1 MSGAVREVAAGVV
14 HHLRLLALRQSAL
27 PPVLVHLL
35 VLAVLY
41 SADAGPPVPA
51 GALSAALLVPVAAWL
66 HRLAATAE
74 SAPFADV
81 SAVRLGG
88 PVRRGA
94 ARLLAGLVVGAALAV
109 VSVVWAVLANP
120 HPYPPRTVALLLGL
134 HLVQAA
140 AGAGLGSCVSPPL
153 RVPVGAAVL
162 AVAGWTVGS
171 LALPWLPP
179 AGPVLAAFAVE
190 GAGGGAAP
198 GGGAGGRWAAVAAAL
213 GFAAATAA
221 AGAVL
226 GARRAR

>member
-1 MSGAVREVAAGVV
+1 M
-14 HHLRLLALRQSAL
+14 
-27 PPVLVHLL
+27 PV
-35 VLAVLY
+35 
-41 SADAGPPVPA
+41 G
-51 GALSAALLVPVAAWL
+51 AWL
-66 HRLAATAE
+66 HRAAATAE
-74 SAPFADV
+74 AQPFADTTL
-81 SAVRLGG
+81 VRLGG
-88 PVRRGA
+88 R
-94 ARLLAGLVVGAALAV
+94 ARLQLARLASCLLVGAALSVA
-109 VSVVWAVLANP
+109 SVVWAAVANP
-120 HPYPPRTVALLLGL
+120 HPYPPATVLLLLGL

-162 AVAGWTVGS
+162 AVAGWTVAS